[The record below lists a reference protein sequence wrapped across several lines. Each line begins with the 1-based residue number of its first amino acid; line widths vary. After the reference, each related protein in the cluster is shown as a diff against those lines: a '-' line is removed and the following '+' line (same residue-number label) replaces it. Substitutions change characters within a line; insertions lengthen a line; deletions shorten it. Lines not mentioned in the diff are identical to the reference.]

1 MDLTFGFSSA
11 RANVWILMA
20 IDHNKKGVP
29 VAYAVFSVKEE
40 TLSRGVHADYNTEL
54 LQSLLG
60 HWIDGMGVNA
70 SGEKFAPLIGS
81 SDNDTREHTAMTT
94 HWPNIFLIL
103 CLYHTWQSWQLG
115 LNHCL
120 AGVPNGEHC
129 QEVRSQLAR
138 LCMQLIKNIVDYDT
152 TKAAY
157 QEELAYFVSLG
168 HHQSEMDKKK
178 SVGGLKLLNYLSS
191 YLVTQEYWLQ
201 WSHAGAIK
209 AAEIL
214 GVRPEDVPRMTN
226 HLESHNNH
234 LKGDYFQDHKHGGWL
249 SCIDVWIFILIMQV
263 IPDFFAHCN
272 NMDQL
277 RNHYDYLR
285 TAPKAHLAYP
295 APTVLS
301 ESVAGESL
309 TEYEADLLHT
319 MLTDDSGTNDTTQT
333 EPETEMALCSG
344 NSDWSLA
351 VTMAS
356 TTRHSPSLMSED
368 AQGLETCG
376 SHEL

>member
-1 MDLTFGFSSA
+1 M
-11 RANVWILMA
+11 ILA
-20 IDHNKKGVP
+20 
-29 VAYAVFSVKEE
+29 E
-40 TLSRGVHADYNTEL
+40 NT
-54 LQSLLG
+54 
-60 HWIDGMGVNA
+60 DGP
-70 SGEKFAPLIGS
+70 FY
-81 SDNDTREHTAMTT
+81 R
-94 HWPNIFLIL
+94 
-103 CLYHTWQSWQLG
+103 
-115 LNHCL
+115 
-120 AGVPNGEHC
+120 
-129 QEVRSQLAR
+129 
-138 LCMQLIKNIVDYDT
+138 IKNIVDYDT

-234 LKGDYFQDHKHGGWL
+234 LKGDYFQDHKHGGRL

-263 IPDFFAHCN
+263 IPDFFAHRN

-277 RNHYDYLR
+277 CNHYDYLR
-285 TAPKAHLAYP
+285 TAPKACLAYP

-319 MLTDDSGTNDTTQT
+319 MLTDDSRTNDTAQT

-344 NSDWSLA
+344 NSDWSLT

-356 TTRHSPSLMSED
+356 TTRHSPSPMSED